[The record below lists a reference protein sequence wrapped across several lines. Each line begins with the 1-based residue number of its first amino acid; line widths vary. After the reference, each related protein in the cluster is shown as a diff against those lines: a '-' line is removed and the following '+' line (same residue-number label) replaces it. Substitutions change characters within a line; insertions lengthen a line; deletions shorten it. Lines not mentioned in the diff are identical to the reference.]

1 MDITLH
7 YNTYIYIYIYNLTFS
22 LRVIIDK
29 SVFVI
34 TGIKGL
40 EPLNERTKSDGLTI
54 WLYPKY

>member
-1 MDITLH
+1 MDITLY
-7 YNTYIYIYIYNLTFS
+7 YNTYIYNLTFS

-34 TGIKGL
+34 TGVKGL
-40 EPLNERTKSDGLTI
+40 ERLNERTKCDGLTI